1 MSLDVF
7 ASLPVHSGH
16 FRLESGYHA
25 DQWIDLERLFVDPS
39 KTESMI
45 AALAERLRP
54 YKCSAICGPLTGGA
68 FLAQR
73 LAVMMGAS
81 FYYAARLPAEQ
92 TAAVFGVEYD
102 IPPSVRKRVRGARV
116 AVVDDVISAGSSVRA
131 TMAAL
136 SRAAASS
143 VVVGSL
149 LTLGEVGVGHLLERG
164 VPLETL
170 ERRSF
175 AAWKPG
181 NCPLCASGAPLENP
195 DERR

>member
-1 MSLDVF
+1 VSLDVF

-16 FRLESGYHA
+16 FLLESGYHA
-25 DQWIDLERLFVDPS
+25 DQWIDLERLFVDPP
-39 KTESMI
+39 KTEAMI
-45 AALAERLRP
+45 AELADRLRP
-54 YKCSAICGPLTGGA
+54 HRCSAVCGPLTGGA

-73 LAVMMGAS
+73 LAMMMGAS
-81 FYYAARLPAEQ
+81 FYYAEPLPA
-92 TAAVFGVEYD
+92 AAKAALFAAEYQLPAGV
-102 IPPSVRKRVRGARV
+102 RNRVRGARV

-136 SRAAASS
+136 SRAAAST

-149 LTLGEVGVGHLLERG
+149 LTLGDVGVAHLAERG

-175 AAWKPG
+175 TAWKPDD
-181 NCPLCASGAPLENP
+181 CPLCASGVPL
-195 DERR
+195 DAERP

>member
-16 FRLESGYHA
+16 FLMESGYHA

-39 KTESMI
+39 KTEAMI
-45 AALAERLRP
+45 AALADRLRP

-73 LAVMMGAS
+73 LAVLMGTS
-81 FYYAARLPAEQ
+81 FYYAQRLPSER
-92 TAAVFGVEYD
+92 TASVFSVEYE
-102 IPPSVRKRVRGARV
+102 IPISVRNRVRGARV

-131 TMAAL
+131 TLAAL
-136 SRAAASS
+136 SRAAAST

-149 LTLGEVGVGHLLERG
+149 LTLGEIGAGHLAERG

-170 ERRSF
+170 ERRDF
-175 AAWKPG
+175 NAWKPG
-181 NCPLCASGAPLENP
+181 DCPLCVSGVALENP
-195 DERR
+195 GERL